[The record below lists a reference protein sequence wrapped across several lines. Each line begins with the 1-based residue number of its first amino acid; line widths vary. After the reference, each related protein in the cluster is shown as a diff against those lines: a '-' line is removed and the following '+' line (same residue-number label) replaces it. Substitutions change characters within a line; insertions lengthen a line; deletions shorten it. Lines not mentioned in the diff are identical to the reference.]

1 MELVTC
7 GESLRGWQ
15 GALGPAKLPLPGRE
29 TARWVSDTGAF
40 VAGACKHDIRVRIHK
55 RGHVSSLV
63 SRL

>member
-1 MELVTC
+1 M
-7 GESLRGWQ
+7 RGWQ